1 MKVHNIGRLIA
12 LVAAVGILLPALARA
27 QEVKM
32 GFVDSRRAIFS
43 SKSGKAVEDRLTR
56 LMSEKREEFRPREE
70 KLKKLREEFDAQRFV
85 LSQEALQE
93 KQLELQKMR
102 NDIERDMA
110 AAEEEL
116 EIEQRKLMD
125 PLLRKALK
133 AVGEVGKEKNFT
145 VILERASPGVLYYE
159 EALDVTDLVIQRPNE
174 SE

>member
-1 MKVHNIGRLIA
+1 MKIHNIGRLIA
-12 LVAAVGILLPALARA
+12 LAAAVGILLPSLARA

-43 SKSGKAVEDRLTR
+43 SKAGKAVEDRLTS
-56 LMSEKREEFRPREE
+56 LMSEKREEFRPRDE
-70 KLKKLREEFDAQRFV
+70 KLKKQREEFDAQRFV

-110 AAEEEL
+110 AAEEEM

-125 PLLRKALK
+125 PLLRKTLK
-133 AVGEVGKEKNFT
+133 AVGEVGKDKKFT
-145 VILERASPGVLYYE
+145 VILERASPGVLYYAE
-159 EALDVTDLVIQRPNE
+159 SLDVTDLVIQRLNE
-174 SE
+174 NE